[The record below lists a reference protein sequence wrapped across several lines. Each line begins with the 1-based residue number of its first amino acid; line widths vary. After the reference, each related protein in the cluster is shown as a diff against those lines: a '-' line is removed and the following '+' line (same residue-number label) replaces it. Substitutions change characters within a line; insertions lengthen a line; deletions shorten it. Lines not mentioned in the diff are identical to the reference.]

1 MELGLGAAQF
11 GFDYGVLNEEGKV
24 SAGNVRTLLKIA
36 YENDIR
42 VIDTAAT
49 YGDSETVLGQSI
61 PQGFSFRIMTKLP
74 PMKKDSI
81 CEKDSALI
89 NENFYGSLKK
99 LRMER
104 ISGLFLHC
112 PNDLFLP
119 GGDIIYTTLLSFKD
133 RGLVEK
139 IGVSV
144 YNGDEIDHLFHHY
157 DFDLIQLP
165 LNVLDQRL
173 VKSGHIARL
182 KAKDVEIHARSV
194 FLQGIL
200 LIPLDKINPFFNP
213 ILSVLTKY
221 RDFLEEYRLSP
232 VEGALS
238 YLRTVEELD
247 IVLVGVTNEKQLR
260 ENINAFKLKL
270 PDSLDFSEFVIENIK
285 MLNPY
290 HWKLV

>member
-11 GFDYGVLNEEGKV
+11 GFDYGISNESGKV
-24 SAGNVRTLLKIA
+24 SAGNVQTLLKIA

-42 VIDTAAT
+42 VIDTAVT

-61 PQGFSFRIMTKLP
+61 PEGFSFRIMTKLP

-99 LRMER
+99 LCIEKVT
-104 ISGLFLHC
+104 GLFLHC
-112 PNDLFLP
+112 PDDLFLP
-119 GGDIIYTTLLSFKD
+119 GGDIIYTTLLSLKD

-139 IGVSV
+139 IGISI
-144 YNGDEIDHLFHHY
+144 YNGDEIDRLFHHY

-173 VKSGHIARL
+173 VKSGHIAKL
-182 KAKDVEIHARSV
+182 KKKGVEIHARSV

-200 LIPLDKINPFFNP
+200 LMPLDKINPFFTP
-213 ILSVLTKY
+213 VLHVLTKY
-221 RDFLEEYRLSP
+221 RDFLEEYGLSP

-238 YLRTVEELD
+238 YLRTIKELD
-247 IVLVGVTNEKQLR
+247 IVLVGINNEKQLM
-260 ENINAFKLKL
+260 ENINAFKLTL
-270 PDSLDFSEFVIENIK
+270 PDALDFSEFAIEKVNI
-285 MLNPY
+285 LNPY
-290 HWKLV
+290 HWRLV

>member
-11 GFDYGVLNEEGKV
+11 GFDYGVLNEEGRV
-24 SAGNVRTLLKIA
+24 SAGNVHQLLKIA

-49 YGDSETVLGQSI
+49 YGESETVLGQSI
-61 PQGFSFRIMTKLP
+61 PEGFSFRIMTKLP

-81 CEKDSALI
+81 CEKDSVLI

-99 LRMER
+99 LCMER

-112 PNDLFLP
+112 PSDLFLP
-119 GGDIIYTTLLSFKD
+119 GGDIIYTTLQSFKD
-133 RGLVEK
+133 QGLVEK

-144 YNGDEIDHLFHHY
+144 YKGDEIDHLFYHY
-157 DFDLIQLP
+157 GFDLIQLP

-173 VKSGHIARL
+173 VKSGHIATL

-200 LIPLDKINPFFNP
+200 LISLDKINPFFTP
-213 ILSVLTKY
+213 IMHVLKKY
-221 RDFLEEYRLSP
+221 WDFLREYGLSP

-238 YLRTVEELD
+238 FLRTIKELD
-247 IVLVGVTNEKQLR
+247 VVLVGINNEKQLR
-260 ENINAFKLKL
+260 ENIDAFKLKL
-270 PDSLDFSEFVIENIK
+270 HDSLDFSEFAIENVTI
-285 MLNPY
+285 LNPY
-290 HWKLV
+290 YWRLV